1 MRRLVTWLIV
11 GFLGAVVV
19 AATTATLVR
28 DDSDSA
34 ARGDTSPSRP
44 GVARCRPAQLSL
56 SVETRSDRPVI
67 VLRQVSG
74 PPCDVGTLQIT
85 TKVRDQRGEA
95 VLVQDFRSAFTGE
108 ISPAVDF
115 ISGFVY
121 TPLCNQRG
129 PLVAT
134 VTAGKFTASQTLP
147 VRNCLSPTPT
157 SGERESP
164 SRCDAQQ
171 LALTIKRPRLSSSVA
186 VVQLRHVR
194 GRACVVGTRIN
205 LRVFAVDGE
214 RVALLSFDGSGR
226 FRGEMEPGTS
236 LLAGFS
242 FLPWCGQRGPFLAV
256 VTAGSHKARR
266 TLPHPRACET
276 Q

>member
-1 MRRLVTWLIV
+1 MRRLATWLIV

-19 AATTATLVR
+19 AATIATLAG
-28 DDSDSA
+28 DDGNSA
-34 ARGDTSPSRP
+34 ARGDASRP
-44 GVARCRPAQLSL
+44 VAPHCRRAQLAL
-56 SVETRSDRPVI
+56 SIEMRSDRPVI
-67 VLRQVSG
+67 VLRHVSG
-74 PPCDVGTLQIT
+74 PPCDVGTLPIT
-85 TKVRDQRGEA
+85 TRVRDRQGEA

-108 ISPAVDF
+108 IAPAVDF

-121 TPLCNQRG
+121 TPLCNQKG

-134 VTAGKFTASQTLP
+134 VTVGEITASRTLL

-157 SGERESP
+157 SGERKSP

-171 LALTIKRPRLSSSVA
+171 LALAIKRPRLSSSAA
-186 VVQLRHVR
+186 VVELRHVR
-194 GRACVVGTRIN
+194 GRSCIVGMRIN
-205 LRVFAVDGE
+205 LRVFAADGE
-214 RVALLSFDGSGR
+214 PVALLSFDGSGR
-226 FRGEMEPGTS
+226 FRGEIEPGTS

-256 VTAGSHKARR
+256 VTSGPFKARR

>member
-1 MRRLVTWLIV
+1 MRRLATWLIV

-19 AATTATLVR
+19 AGTFATLVR

-34 ARGDTSPSRP
+34 AGGGTSPSRP
-44 GVARCRPAQLSL
+44 VVPRCRPAQLAL
-56 SVETRSDRPVI
+56 SVEMRSERPVI

-74 PPCDVGTLQIT
+74 PTCDVGTLQIT
-85 TKVRDQRGEA
+85 TKVRDRRGEA

-121 TPLCNQRG
+121 TPRCNQKG

-134 VTAGKFTASQTLP
+134 VTAGEITASQTLP

-164 SRCDAQQ
+164 PRCEAQQ
-171 LALTIKRPRLSSSVA
+171 LALAIKRPRLSSVA

-194 GRACVVGTRIN
+194 GRPCVVGMRIN
-205 LRVFAVDGE
+205 LRVFARDGE
-214 RVALLSFDGSGR
+214 PVALLSFDGSGR
-226 FRGEMEPGTS
+226 FLGEMERGTP
-236 LLAGFS
+236 LLAGLG
-242 FLPWCGQRGPFLAV
+242 FLPWSGQRGPFLGV
-256 VTAGSHKARR
+256 VTAGPYTAKRR
-266 TLPHPRACET
+266 LPHPRACQT
-276 Q
+276 H

>member
-1 MRRLVTWLIV
+1 MRRLATWLIV

-19 AATTATLVR
+19 AATIATLVR
-28 DDSDSA
+28 DDSN
-34 ARGDTSPSRP
+34 ARGGTSPSRP
-44 GVARCRPAQLSL
+44 VVPRCRPAQLTL
-56 SVETRSDRPVI
+56 SIEMRTDRPVI
-67 VLRQVSG
+67 VLRHVSG

-85 TKVRDQRGEA
+85 TRVRDRRGEA

-134 VTAGKFTASQTLP
+134 VTAGEITASQTLP

-164 SRCDAQQ
+164 PRCHAQQ
-171 LALTIKRPRLSSSVA
+171 LALAIKPRLSSSVP
-186 VVQLRHVR
+186 VVELRHVR
-194 GRACVVGTRIN
+194 GRSCVVGMPIN
-205 LRVFAVDGE
+205 LRIFAVDGE
-214 RVALLSFDGSGR
+214 PVALLSFDGSGR
-226 FRGEMEPGTS
+226 FRGEIEPGTS

-256 VTAGSHKARR
+256 VTAGPYKARR

>member
-1 MRRLVTWLIV
+1 MRRLATWLIV

-19 AATTATLVR
+19 AATIATLVR
-28 DDSDSA
+28 GDSDSA
-34 ARGDTSPSRP
+34 ARGGASPSRP
-44 GVARCRPAQLSL
+44 VVPRCRPAQLAL
-56 SVETRSDRPVI
+56 SVEMRSDRPVI

-74 PPCDVGTLQIT
+74 PTCDVGTLQIT
-85 TKVRDQRGEA
+85 TRVRDQRGEA

-108 ISPAVDF
+108 ISHAVDF

-134 VTAGKFTASQTLP
+134 VTAGEITASQTLP

-164 SRCDAQQ
+164 PRCDAQQ
-171 LALTIKRPRLSSSVA
+171 LALAIKPRLSSSVA
-186 VVQLRHVR
+186 VVELRHVR
-194 GRACVVGTRIN
+194 GISCVVGMRIN
-205 LRVFAVDGE
+205 LRVFAADAE
-214 RVALLSFDGSGR
+214 PVALLSFDGSGR
-226 FRGEMEPGTS
+226 FRGEIEPGTS
-236 LLAGFS
+236 LVAGFS
-242 FLPWCGQRGPFLAV
+242 VLPWCGQRGPFLAV
-256 VTAGSHKARR
+256 ATAGPYKARR

-276 Q
+276 H